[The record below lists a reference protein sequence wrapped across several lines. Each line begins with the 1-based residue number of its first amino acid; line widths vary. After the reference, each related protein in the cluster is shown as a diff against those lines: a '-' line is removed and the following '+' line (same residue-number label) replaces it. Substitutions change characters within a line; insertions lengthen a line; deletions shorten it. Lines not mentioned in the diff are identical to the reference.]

1 VYRIKRN
8 YYDELTGEYLCTL
21 TLRNIHHESIQK
33 FFFNREKNLILEAV
47 RGRLFFNHVHFA
59 IFPATTSILNK
70 FSSQSIAAHVS
81 EFEKFISSDNW
92 IPLRIEFSTSEVEN
106 TLE

>member
-1 VYRIKRN
+1 MYRIKRN

-21 TLRNIHHESIQK
+21 TLSNIHHESLQS

-47 RGRLFFNHVHFA
+47 RGRLFDYVYFA
-59 IFPATTSILNK
+59 IFPATASILNK

-81 EFEKFISSDNW
+81 EFEKFISSDGW
-92 IPLRIEFSTSEVEN
+92 VPLRIEFSTSEVES